1 MIQMLPPEV
10 ADAIAAGEVIER
22 PSSVVK
28 ELVENALDAGARRIS
43 IDVRGAG
50 KTSIRVSDDGAGIP
64 ADELVLAFVRH
75 TTSKLIK
82 LSDLAVIESFGFRG
96 EALASIAAVADVECA
111 SGGATLRIRAGDVGE
126 LGTGPLLPGMV
137 IEVRDLFANVPAR
150 LKFLK
155 SDATEVAA
163 IKDIVSAFALLH
175 PHVRFHLT
183 VDSRAAVSTN
193 GDGDR
198 RRAIAAV
205 FGPPVAGEMLE
216 MIGMPLNPHELEG
229 PATQAAE
236 RAAERLA
243 LSSRGP
249 LLRVTGMVSQPR
261 LSRGSR
267 DGMVLAVNGRPIS
280 ARSLVYALEECYQ
293 GRLERGRHPVAVID
307 VGIDPELVDV
317 NVHPAKK
324 EVRFRD
330 EGAVFAAL
338 QRAVRAAL
346 DGSDPFRYRPAETG
360 AEASTAIPGP
370 QLTLHESPAVMEQTN
385 GHGATAVLRPIG
397 QAGPG
402 YLVAEGPHGLVLV
415 DQHAAHERVVYNRL
429 LERLRTGRG
438 ASQPLLIP
446 QAVDVDPALI
456 AAAADHRAEL
466 ANLGLEY
473 EEFGPRSLRI
483 TAVPVELPSG
493 RATAAIQETLAAL
506 AENRGDGAMQKAAAA
521 LACHSAVKFGDVL
534 DVAEQRRLLADLE
547 AAEESITCPHGR
559 PTRLLVEWQELTR
572 HFRRNY

>member
-1 MIQMLPPEV
+1 MIQLLPPEV

-22 PSSVVK
+22 PASVVK

-50 KTSIRVSDDGAGIP
+50 KTSIRVSDDGTGIP
-64 ADELVLAFVRH
+64 SEELALAFLRH
-75 TTSKLIK
+75 TTSKLST
-82 LSDLAVIESFGFRG
+82 LSDLAAIRTFGFRG
-96 EALASIAAVADVECA
+96 EALASIAAVADVECS
-111 SGGATLRIRAGDVGE
+111 SGGARVRIRAGEIVEQGSA
-126 LGTGPLLPGMV
+126 PLLPGVV
-137 IEVRDLFANVPAR
+137 IEVRDLFANLPAR

-163 IKDIVSAFALLH
+163 IKDIVTAFALIH
-175 PHVRFHLT
+175 PEVRFHLT
-183 VDSRAAVSTN
+183 IDSRAALSST

-205 FGPPVAGEMLE
+205 YGQPVASEMLDV
-216 MIGMPLNPHELEG
+216 EG
-229 PATQAAE
+229 PQMI
-236 RAAERLA
+236 
-243 LSSRGP
+243 
-249 LLRVTGMVSQPR
+249 TGIVSQPG

-267 DGMVLAVNGRPIS
+267 DGMVIAVNRRPVS

-307 VGIDPELVDV
+307 IAIEPELVDV

-330 EGAVFAAL
+330 EGAVFGAL

-346 DGSDPFRYRPAETG
+346 DGSDPFRYRPAEAAAPVVG
-360 AEASTAIPGP
+360 AIAASQP
-370 QLTLHESPAVMEQTN
+370 LLHDAPARLDAPAATN
-385 GHGATAVLRPIG
+385 GHSANGLLRPIG

-415 DQHAAHERVVYNRL
+415 DQHAAHERILYNRL
-429 LERLRTGRG
+429 LQRLRDGQG
-438 ASQPLLIP
+438 VSQSLLIP
-446 QAVDVDPALI
+446 QALDVEPALL
-456 AAAADHRAEL
+456 AAAADNRAQL
-466 ANLGLEY
+466 AVLGLEF
-473 EEFGPRSLRI
+473 EEFGPRSVRI
-483 TAVPVELPSG
+483 TAVPAELPSG
-493 RATAAIQETLAAL
+493 RATEAIQETLAAL
-506 AENRGDGAMQKAAAA
+506 AENRGDGAIEKAAAA

-534 DVAEQRRLLADLE
+534 DITEQRRLLTDLE
-547 AAEESITCPHGR
+547 STTESITCPHGR

>member
-1 MIQMLPPEV
+1 VSQSIHLLAPEI

-22 PSSVVK
+22 PASVVK
-28 ELVENALDAGARRIS
+28 ELVENALDADARRVN

-50 KTSIRVSDDGAGIP
+50 RTSIRVSDDGSGIA
-64 ADELVLAFVRH
+64 ADELALAFVRH
-75 TTSKLIK
+75 ATSKVAK
-82 LSDLAVIESFGFRG
+82 LSDLDAIVSFGFRG

-111 SGGATLRIRAGDVGE
+111 SGGATIRVHAGE
-126 LGTGPLLPGMV
+126 LVEHGAGPLLPGV
-137 IEVRDLFANVPAR
+137 TLEVRDLFANVPAR

-163 IKDIVSAFALLH
+163 MKDVVGAFALLH
-175 PHVRFHLT
+175 PNVRFHLT
-183 VDSRAAVSTN
+183 IDARVAVSTT

-198 RRAIAAV
+198 RRAISAV
-205 FGPPVAGEMLE
+205 FGAPVAAEVLE
-216 MIGMPLNPHELEG
+216 MVGMPM
-229 PATQAAE
+229 AA
-236 RAAERLA
+236 
-243 LSSRGP
+243 
-249 LLRVTGMVSQPR
+249 GMVSQPR

-267 DGMVLAVNGRPIS
+267 DGIVLAVNGRPIS
-280 ARSLVYALEECYQ
+280 SRALVYALEECYQ

-307 VGIDPELVDV
+307 IGIDPELVDV

-330 EGAVFAAL
+330 EGTVFAAL

-346 DGSDPFRYRPAETG
+346 DGSEPFRYRPVESMSQVTAERT
-360 AEASTAIPGP
+360 TP
-370 QLTLHESPAVMEQTN
+370 QLTIHEAAGALATAEPAVARPHES
-385 GHGATAVLRPIG
+385 AVLRPIG

-415 DQHAAHERVVYNRL
+415 DQHAAHERVLYNRL
-429 LERLRTGRG
+429 LERFRSGRG
-438 ASQPLLIP
+438 MSQPLLIP
-446 QAVDVDPALI
+446 QAVDVEPALI
-456 AAAADHRAEL
+456 AAAADHRADL

-483 TAVPVELPSG
+483 TAVPVEMPAG
-493 RATAAIQETLAAL
+493 RATAAVQETLAAL
-506 AENRGDGAMQKAAAA
+506 AENRGDGALEKAAAA
-521 LACHSAVKFGDVL
+521 LACHSAVRFGDVL

-547 AAEESITCPHGR
+547 STEESVTCPHGR

>member
-1 MIQMLPPEV
+1 MIQMLAPEV

-22 PSSVVK
+22 PASVVK
-28 ELVENALDAGARRIS
+28 ELVENALDAGALRIS

-64 ADELVLAFVRH
+64 GEELAIAFVRH
-75 TTSKLIK
+75 TTSKLSK
-82 LSDLAVIESFGFRG
+82 LADLAAIQSFGFRG
-96 EALASIAAVADVECA
+96 EALASIAAVADIECS
-111 SGGATLRIRAGDVGE
+111 SGGARLRTRAGEIVEQGSA
-126 LGTGPLLPGMV
+126 PLLPGVV

-163 IKDIVSAFALLH
+163 IKDVVSAFALLH

-183 VDSRAAVSTN
+183 IDSRAAVSSS

-205 FGPPVAGEMLE
+205 YGQPVAAEMLE
-216 MIGMPLNPHELEG
+216 MLGMPL
-229 PATQAAE
+229 
-236 RAAERLA
+236 
-243 LSSRGP
+243 
-249 LLRVTGMVSQPR
+249 VTGLVSQPR

-267 DGMVLAVNGRPIS
+267 DGMILAVNRRPVS
-280 ARSLVYALEECYQ
+280 ARSLIYALEECYQ
-293 GRLERGRHPVAVID
+293 GRLERGRHPIAVID
-307 VGIDPELVDV
+307 VAIDPELVDV

-330 EGAVFAAL
+330 EGAIFAAL
-338 QRAVRAAL
+338 QRAVRSAL
-346 DGSDPFRYRPAETG
+346 DGSDPYRYRPG
-360 AEASTAIPGP
+360 EASVPSVVDTVARPE
-370 QLTLHESPAVMEQTN
+370 LMLHAAPAALAAPAETN
-385 GHGATAVLRPIG
+385 GHATTAVLRPIG

-415 DQHAAHERVVYNRL
+415 DQHAAHERVLYNRL

-438 ASQPLLIP
+438 QSQPLLIP
-446 QAVDVDPALI
+446 QAVDVEPALI
-456 AAAADHRAEL
+456 AAASDHRAEL
-466 ANLGLEY
+466 ANLGLEF

-483 TAVPVELPSG
+483 TAVPAELPSG

-506 AENRGDGAMQKAAAA
+506 AENRGDGAAEKAAAA

-534 DVAEQRRLLADLE
+534 DIAEQRNLLADLE
-547 AAEESITCPHGR
+547 SAEESITCPHGR

>member
-1 MIQMLPPEV
+1 VSGLIRLLPPEV

-22 PSSVVK
+22 PASVVK
-28 ELVENALDAGARRIS
+28 ELVENGLDAGARRIS
-43 IDVRGAG
+43 VDVRGAG
-50 KTSIRVSDDGAGIP
+50 KTSIRVSDDGSGIS
-64 ADELVLAFVRH
+64 ADELSMAFVRH
-75 TTSKLIK
+75 ATSKLSAIG
-82 LSDLAVIESFGFRG
+82 DLAAMHSFGFRG

-111 SGGATLRIRAGDVGE
+111 SGGARLRVRAGEIVEQGA
-126 LGTGPLLPGMV
+126 GPLLPGV
-137 IEVRDLFANVPAR
+137 AIEVRDLFSNVPAR

-163 IKDIVSAFALLH
+163 IKDVVSAFALIH
-175 PHVRFHLT
+175 PHIRFHLT
-183 VDSRAAVSTN
+183 IDNRVAVSSA

-198 RRAIAAV
+198 RRTIGALYGAAV
-205 FGPPVAGEMLE
+205 AAEMLE
-216 MIGMPLNPHELEG
+216 MVGMQLI
-229 PATQAAE
+229 
-236 RAAERLA
+236 
-243 LSSRGP
+243 
-249 LLRVTGMVSQPR
+249 TGMVSQPR
-261 LSRGSR
+261 LSRGNR

-280 ARSLVYALEECYQ
+280 ARALVYALEECYQ

-346 DGSDPFRYRPAETG
+346 DGSEPFRYRPLEGASAAAGETG
-360 AEASTAIPGP
+360 SP
-370 QLTLHESPAVMEQTN
+370 QLTLHEAPVSVAQRETN
-385 GHGATAVLRPIG
+385 GQASVAAVLRPIG

-402 YLVAEGPHGLVLV
+402 YLVAEGPAGLVLV
-415 DQHAAHERVVYNRL
+415 DQHAAHERVLYNRL
-429 LERLRTGRG
+429 LERLRSGRG
-438 ASQPLLIP
+438 GSQPLLIP
-446 QAVDVDPALI
+446 QAVDVDPSLI

-483 TAVPVELPSG
+483 TAVPLEMPSS

-506 AENRGDGAMQKAAAA
+506 AEHRDDGAIEKAAVA
-521 LACHSAVKFGDVL
+521 LACHSAVRFGDVL
-534 DVAEQRRLLADLE
+534 DIAEQRGLLADLE
-547 AAEESITCPHGR
+547 SAEESITCPHGR

>member
-1 MIQMLPPEV
+1 MIQLLPPEV

-22 PSSVVK
+22 PASVVK
-28 ELVENALDAGARRIS
+28 ELVENALDAGARRIN

-64 ADELVLAFVRH
+64 ADELPLAFVRH
-75 TTSKLIK
+75 TTSKLTS
-82 LSDLAVIESFGFRG
+82 LADLAVIASFGFRG
-96 EALASIAAVADVECA
+96 EALASIAAVADVEC
-111 SGGATLRIRAGDVGE
+111 SSDGAMLRIRAGEVVEQGR
-126 LGTGPLLPGMV
+126 GPLLPGVV
-137 IEVRDLFANVPAR
+137 IDVRDLFANVPAR

-155 SDATEVAA
+155 SDATEVAS
-163 IKDIVSAFALLH
+163 IKDVVTAFALLH
-175 PHVRFHLT
+175 PQVRFHLT
-183 VDSRAAVSTN
+183 IDNRAAVSTS

-198 RRAIAAV
+198 RRALAAIY
-205 FGPPVAGEMLE
+205 GATVADEVLE
-216 MIGMPLNPHELEG
+216 LMNAPL
-229 PATQAAE
+229 
-236 RAAERLA
+236 
-243 LSSRGP
+243 
-249 LLRVTGMVSQPR
+249 VKGMVSQPR

-267 DGMVLAVNGRPIS
+267 DGMVLAVNGRPIV

-293 GRLERGRHPVAVID
+293 GRLERGRHPIAVID

-346 DGSDPFRYRPAETG
+346 DGSDPFRYRPTESVAT
-360 AEASTAIPGP
+360 AVVSTIAPLIV
-370 QLTLHESPAVMEQTN
+370 HDAPAVVSVAEPN
-385 GHGATAVLRPIG
+385 GHASSTVLRPIG
-397 QAGPG
+397 QVGPG

-415 DQHAAHERVVYNRL
+415 DQHAAHERVLYNRL
-429 LERLRTGRG
+429 LDRLRNGRG

-446 QAVDVDPALI
+446 QALDVEPALI
-456 AAAADHRAEL
+456 AAAADHSEQL
-466 ANLGLEY
+466 ARLGLDL

-483 TAVPVELPSG
+483 TAVPVELPAG
-493 RATAAIQETLAAL
+493 RATEAIQEMLAAL
-506 AENRGDGAMQKAAAA
+506 VENRGDRAITAAAA
-521 LACHSAVKFGDVL
+521 SLACHSAVKFGDVL
-534 DVAEQRRLLADLE
+534 DIAEQRRLLADLE
-547 AAEESITCPHGR
+547 ATEESITCPHGR

>member
-1 MIQMLPPEV
+1 MSDPILLLAPEV

-22 PSSVVK
+22 PASVVK
-28 ELVENALDAGARRIS
+28 ELIENALDAGARRIN
-43 IDVRGAG
+43 IDIRRAG
-50 KTSIRVSDDGAGIP
+50 KTSIRISDDGSGIP
-64 ADELVLAFVRH
+64 AAELGLAFVRH
-75 TTSKLIK
+75 TTSKLAN
-82 LSDLAVIESFGFRG
+82 LADLTAIRSFGFRG
-96 EALASIAAVADVECA
+96 EALASVAAVADVECSSA
-111 SGGATLRIRAGDVGE
+111 GARLRIRAGQVLNQGA
-126 LGTGPLLPGMV
+126 GPVLPGV
-137 IEVRDLFANVPAR
+137 AIEVRDLFANVPAR

-155 SDATEVAA
+155 SDATETAA
-163 IKDIVSAFALLH
+163 IRDVVGAYALLH

-183 VDSRAAVSTN
+183 LDSRAAVSSS

-198 RRAIAAV
+198 RRAVAAIY
-205 FGPPVAGEMLE
+205 GAPVAAEVME
-216 MIGMPLNPHELEG
+216 IVGMPLVGGL
-229 PATQAAE
+229 
-236 RAAERLA
+236 
-243 LSSRGP
+243 
-249 LLRVTGMVSQPR
+249 VSQPR

-267 DGMVLAVNGRPIS
+267 DGITVAVNGRPIS
-280 ARSLVYALEECYQ
+280 SRALVYALEECYA
-293 GRLERGRHPVAVID
+293 GRLERGRHPLAVLD

-346 DGSDPFRYRPAETG
+346 DGSEPFRYQPLAGG
-360 AEASTAIPGP
+360 AQAVPGAPQP
-370 QLTLHESPAVMEQTN
+370 QLVLHEATAAIATAEPN
-385 GHGATAVLRPIG
+385 GHAPQSPVLRPIG

-415 DQHAAHERVVYNRL
+415 DQHAAHERVLYNRFI
-429 LERLRTGRG
+429 ERLKSGQG

-446 QAVDVDPALI
+446 QAVDLDPALI
-456 AAAADHRAEL
+456 AAAADHREEL
-466 ANLGLEY
+466 SNLGLEY

-506 AENRGDGAMQKAAAA
+506 AEHRQDGGLEKAAAA

-547 AAEESITCPHGR
+547 STAQSITCPHGR

>member
-1 MIQMLPPEV
+1 MTIQLLSPEV

-22 PSSVVK
+22 PASVVK
-28 ELVENALDAGARRIS
+28 ELVENALDAGARRVNV
-43 IDVRGAG
+43 DVRGAG

-64 ADELVLAFVRH
+64 AAELAIAFVRH
-75 TTSKLIK
+75 TTSKLTS
-82 LSDLAVIESFGFRG
+82 LADLAVISSFGFRG
-96 EALASIAAVADVECA
+96 EALASIAAVAEVDCA
-111 SGGATLRIRAGDVGE
+111 SAGATIRIRAGEVVEQAG
-126 LGTGPLLPGMV
+126 GPSLPGV
-137 IEVRDLFANVPAR
+137 AIEVRDLFANVPAR

-163 IKDIVSAFALLH
+163 IKEVVSAFALLH

-183 VDSRAAVSTN
+183 IDSRAAVSTT

-198 RRAIAAV
+198 RRAVAAV
-205 FGPPVAGEMLE
+205 YDAQVAAEMLE
-216 MIGMPLNPHELEG
+216 LVGMPLM
-229 PATQAAE
+229 A
-236 RAAERLA
+236 
-243 LSSRGP
+243 
-249 LLRVTGMVSQPR
+249 GMVSQPR

-267 DGMVLAVNGRPIS
+267 DGMVMAVNGRPIS

-293 GRLERGRHPVAVID
+293 GRLERGRHPIAVLDI
-307 VGIDPELVDV
+307 GIDPELVDV

-330 EGAVFAAL
+330 EGAVFGAL
-338 QRAVRAAL
+338 QRAVRQAL
-346 DGSDPFRYRPAETG
+346 DGSDPFRYRPAETAEVAVSAIAG
-360 AEASTAIPGP
+360 PQMTLHDAPVAIAEA
-370 QLTLHESPAVMEQTN
+370 ETN
-385 GHGATAVLRPIG
+385 GSAATTVLRPIG

-415 DQHAAHERVVYNRL
+415 DQHAAHERVLYNRL

-446 QAVDVDPALI
+446 QAVDVDPALL
-456 AAAADHRAEL
+456 AAAADHRADL
-466 ANLGLEY
+466 SNLGLEY

-506 AENRGDGAMQKAAAA
+506 AENRGDGAMEKAAAA
-521 LACHSAVKFGDVL
+521 VACHSAVRFGDVL
-534 DVAEQRRLLADLE
+534 DVSEQRKLLADLE
-547 AAEESITCPHGR
+547 TAEESITCPHGR

>member
-1 MIQMLPPEV
+1 
-10 ADAIAAGEVIER
+10 
-22 PSSVVK
+22 VVK

-64 ADELVLAFVRH
+64 SEELALAFVRH
-75 TTSKLIK
+75 TTSKLST
-82 LSDLAVIESFGFRG
+82 LSDLSAIRTLGFRG
-96 EALASIAAVADVECA
+96 EALASIAAVADVEVS
-111 SGGATLRIRAGDVGE
+111 SGGARLRIRAGEIVDQGP
-126 LGTGPLLPGMV
+126 GPLLPGVV
-137 IEVRDLFANVPAR
+137 IEVRDLFGNVPAR

-163 IKDIVSAFALLH
+163 IKDVVTAFALLH
-175 PHVRFHLT
+175 PEVRFHLT
-183 VDSRAAVSTN
+183 IDSRAAVSST
-193 GDGDR
+193 GDGDH

-205 FGPPVAGEMLE
+205 YGQPVAAEMLVTDGPP
-216 MIGMPLNPHELEG
+216 MI
-229 PATQAAE
+229 
-236 RAAERLA
+236 
-243 LSSRGP
+243 
-249 LLRVTGMVSQPR
+249 TGLVSQPR

-267 DGMVLAVNGRPIS
+267 DGMVIAVNGRPVS

-293 GRLERGRHPVAVID
+293 GRLERGRHPIAVID
-307 VGIDPELVDV
+307 IGIEPELVDV

-330 EGAVFAAL
+330 EGAIFGAL

-346 DGSDPFRYRPAETG
+346 DGSDPFRYRPAEAVSAVVG
-360 AEASTAIPGP
+360 AIAAP
-370 QLTLHESPAVMEQTN
+370 QLLLHDAPAALAAPADTN
-385 GHGATAVLRPIG
+385 GHSTNGLLRPIG

-415 DQHAAHERVVYNRL
+415 DQHAAHERILYNRL
-429 LERLRTGRG
+429 LERLRGGQG

-446 QAVDVDPALI
+446 QALDVDPALI

-466 ANLGLEY
+466 AALGLEY

-483 TAVPVELPSG
+483 TAVPAELPSG
-493 RATAAIQETLAAL
+493 RATEAIQETLAAL
-506 AENRGDGAMQKAAAA
+506 AENRGDGAIEKAAAA

-534 DVAEQRRLLADLE
+534 DIAEQRRLLTDLE
-547 AAEESITCPHGR
+547 STTESITCPHGR

>member
-1 MIQMLPPEV
+1 MSGSIRLLSPEV

-22 PSSVVK
+22 PASVVK

-50 KTSIRVSDDGAGIP
+50 KTSIRVSDDGSGIP
-64 ADELVLAFVRH
+64 ADELSMAFVRH
-75 TTSKLIK
+75 ATSKLASIG
-82 LSDLAVIESFGFRG
+82 DLAAIQSFGFRG
-96 EALASIAAVADVECA
+96 EALASIAAVSDVECA
-111 SGGATLRIRAGDVGE
+111 SGGATLRVRAGE
-126 LGTGPLLPGMV
+126 LVEHGSGPLLPG
-137 IEVRDLFANVPAR
+137 IALEVRDLFANVPAR

-163 IKDIVSAFALLH
+163 IKDVVSAFALLH
-175 PHVRFHLT
+175 PHIRFHLT
-183 VDSRAAVSTN
+183 IENRVAVSTG

-198 RRAIAAV
+198 RRAIGSIYGPSVAA
-205 FGPPVAGEMLE
+205 EMLE
-216 MIGMPLNPHELEG
+216 MVGMPL
-229 PATQAAE
+229 
-236 RAAERLA
+236 
-243 LSSRGP
+243 
-249 LLRVTGMVSQPR
+249 VTGMVSQPR

-267 DGMVLAVNGRPIS
+267 DGMVVAVNGRPIS
-280 ARSLVYALEECYQ
+280 ARALVYALEECYS

-330 EGAVFAAL
+330 EGTVFAAL

-346 DGSDPFRYRPAETG
+346 DGSEPFKYRPSDGPT
-360 AEASTAIPGP
+360 STAVEATGP
-370 QLTLHESPAVMEQTN
+370 QLTLHEAAVSVATKETN
-385 GHGATAVLRPIG
+385 GQASATTVLRPIG

-402 YLVAEGPHGLVLV
+402 YLIAEGPAGLVLV
-415 DQHAAHERVVYNRL
+415 DQHAAHERVLYNRL

-446 QAVDVDPALI
+446 QAVDVEPSLI

-483 TAVPVELPSG
+483 TAVPLEMPAG
-493 RATAAIQETLAAL
+493 RATAAIQETLSAL
-506 AENRGDGAMQKAAAA
+506 AEHRGDGAIEKAAVS
-521 LACHSAVKFGDVL
+521 LACHSAVRFGDVL
-534 DVAEQRRLLADLE
+534 DIAEQRRLLADLE

>member
-1 MIQMLPPEV
+1 LIQLLAAEV

-22 PSSVVK
+22 PASVVK
-28 ELVENALDAGARRIS
+28 ELVENALDAGARRINV
-43 IDVRGAG
+43 DVRGAG

-64 ADELVLAFVRH
+64 AGELALAFVRH
-75 TTSKLIK
+75 TTSKLTSLAD
-82 LSDLAVIESFGFRG
+82 LSVIQSFGFRG
-96 EALASIAAVADVECA
+96 EALASIAAVAEVECS
-111 SGGATLRIRAGDVGE
+111 SGGATLRIRAGEVVEQG
-126 LGTGPLLPGMV
+126 GGPLLPGV
-137 IEVRDLFANVPAR
+137 AIEIRDLFANVPAR

-163 IKDIVSAFALLH
+163 IKDVVTGLALLH

-183 VDSRAAVSTN
+183 IDSRAAVSTI

-198 RRAIAAV
+198 RRAISAV
-205 FGPPVAGEMLE
+205 YGPSVAGEMLE
-216 MIGMPLNPHELEG
+216 LVGMPL
-229 PATQAAE
+229 
-236 RAAERLA
+236 
-243 LSSRGP
+243 
-249 LLRVTGMVSQPR
+249 VTGMVSQPR

-267 DGMVLAVNGRPIS
+267 DGMVLAVNGRPIT
-280 ARSLVYALEECYQ
+280 ARSLVYALEEVYQ
-293 GRLERGRHPVAVID
+293 GRLERGRHPIAVLDI
-307 VGIDPELVDV
+307 GIDPELVDV

-330 EGAVFAAL
+330 DGAVFGAL

-346 DGSDPFRYRPAETG
+346 DGSDPYRYRPAESLDPAPST
-360 AEASTAIPGP
+360 TAISSP
-370 QLTLHESPAVMEQTN
+370 QLTVHEARATLAAPATN
-385 GHGATAVLRPIG
+385 GHAAAVLRPIG
-397 QAGPG
+397 QVGPG

-415 DQHAAHERVVYNRL
+415 DQHAAHERVLYNRL
-429 LERLRTGRG
+429 LERIRGGGG

-446 QAVDVDPALI
+446 QAVDVEPALI
-456 AAAADHRAEL
+456 AAAADHREEL
-466 ANLGLEY
+466 ANMGLEY

-483 TAVPVELPSG
+483 TAVPIELPSG

-506 AENRGDGAMQKAAAA
+506 AENRGDEAVHKAAAA

-534 DVAEQRRLLADLE
+534 ELAEQRRLLADLE
-547 AAEESITCPHGR
+547 TAAESITCPHGR